1 MYLFLTVI
9 LLGVSYFYLQFIDEE
24 AGLGVV
30 GHLAPHHTADE
41 QVAAHH
47 AGVLVPAVS
56 QGVNAPACS

>member
-1 MYLFLTVI
+1 MS
-9 LLGVSYFYLQFIDEE
+9 VSLQFIDEE

-47 AGVLVPAVS
+47 GGVLVPAVS
-56 QGVNAPACS
+56 RGVSSQPALLG